1 MSREGVT
8 YIVREGPGPMV
19 AARWVAIL
27 RQQEARRVVILH
39 LSVLTESPGPTRSEQ
54 K

>member
-1 MSREGVT
+1 
-8 YIVREGPGPMV
+8 MV

-27 RQQEARRVVILH
+27 RQQEARRMVIVD
-39 LSVLTESPGPTRSEQ
+39 LSIPTEGPRSEQ

>member
-1 MSREGVT
+1 VRDAAT
-8 YIVREGPGPMV
+8 TAIVREGPGPMV

-27 RQQEARRVVILH
+27 RQQEARRMVIVD
-39 LSVLTESPGPTRSEQ
+39 LSILTEGPLSEQ